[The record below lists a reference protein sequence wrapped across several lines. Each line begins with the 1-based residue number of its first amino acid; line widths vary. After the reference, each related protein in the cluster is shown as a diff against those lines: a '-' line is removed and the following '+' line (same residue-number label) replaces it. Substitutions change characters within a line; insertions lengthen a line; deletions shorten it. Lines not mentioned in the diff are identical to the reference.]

1 MKLKTVFFAIFM
13 LFLSGIAFAQYTYKE
28 LSDYNSP
35 SYDSLFYNLT
45 KTRNAINL
53 NGAWTVYPSDNILE
67 KSKAVVPAVFE
78 GNGYYTF
85 EKKVSFSE
93 QLIKNN
99 RFRLN
104 FLGLS
109 YSAEILI
116 NDLVI
121 AKHSGGEYP
130 FSVDLPR
137 DILRLNTE
145 NTVSVKLYHKLNSE
159 ETIPVKKRF
168 LFPENYG
175 GIFRD
180 VYIEVMP
187 DISFNKFESSYT
199 LSADLKTVNF
209 SFKADVGNHAS
220 RTAEDGSRDTATR
233 RLRIT
238 AAISGQGVIPGKDV
252 VETELNLKP
261 NRDRAALLQFAV
273 AGPALWSPAAP
284 VNYIITARIFDENNV
299 LLDEIKQSSAVYSLT
314 ANDNSLRLNG
324 SYFTLKGTAY
334 MPSYRNN
341 GVLANLKRIKSDLTL
356 IKETGFNAVRFAY
369 ASPHPYALKT
379 CQELGLLAFCEI
391 PVNSLPEEI
400 VSSYNFEERA
410 KNYLLNFISQYKKY
424 DALAAIGVGSGY
436 LSDSDIHAA
445 LAGALAQTVK
455 KSSGKLAYASFT
467 GFKFGPIEGIDLY
480 GAELINEPVSYL
492 TENSAAAEERVGK
505 GRFFVSDASY
515 SSRSGSSNGYLNE
528 HSYEGQA
535 KFFSDIIDYISQDS
549 SAGFFIN
556 SIFDYRGDYASIIMG
571 YSPDNIYKIGILGED
586 RNTNRISY
594 KVVKAKLNDEE
605 PVTIPI
611 GAKRDDSP
619 MIFIIYGLLI
629 GLAMGI
635 VVNANRKL
643 REDATRALLRPYNFF
658 ADIRDQRILSNFHSN
673 FLMVVF
679 AATSALIL
687 ANILYFLKDSL
698 LFEKFILSFGGMKIM
713 KAFSYLSW
721 HPTQSIL
728 WLTVFMVVLLL
739 LTVIVIK
746 LFSIPLRNRVMLSNI
761 YYASVWSFLPIIL
774 LIPVGLVLYKLLRIE
789 SVSFYIFLVLAF
801 FGLWIFYRLTKSI
814 YVVFDISSGKAFF
827 YFTAVILLVVLGVL
841 AYFQI
846 TESSMFYIVNS
857 YKQYVLMQ

>member
-1 MKLKTVFFAIFM
+1 MKLKTMFFAIFM
-13 LFLSGIAFAQYTYKE
+13 FFMSGIAFPQITLKE

-35 SYDSLFYNLT
+35 SYDSLFYNIT
-45 KTRNAINL
+45 RTRNAINL
-53 NGAWTVYPSDNILE
+53 NGAWTVYPADDE
-67 KSKAVVPAVFE
+67 TKKAKVIVPAAFA
-78 GNGYYTF
+78 GNGSLIF
-85 EKKVSFSE
+85 EKKVSFSD

-99 RFRLN
+99 RLVLN

-130 FSVDLPR
+130 FSVELPR
-137 DILRLNTE
+137 DILRLNTD
-145 NTVSVKLYHKLNSE
+145 NTISVKLYHKLSSE

-168 LFPENYG
+168 LFPENFG

-180 VYIEVMP
+180 VYIEVLP
-187 DISFNKFESSYT
+187 AISFNKFESSYT
-199 LSADLKTVNF
+199 LSSDLKSATF
-209 SFKADVGNHAS
+209 SFKIDAANHSSRMEGNV
-220 RTAEDGSRDTATR
+220 RDTATR
-233 RLRIT
+233 HLRVAVIT
-238 AAISGQGVIPGKDV
+238 SGQGTVPGKDV
-252 VETELNLKP
+252 VETGLNIKP
-261 NRDRAALLQFAV
+261 NRDRTASLQFTV
-273 AGPALWSPAAP
+273 AGPALWSPSNP
-284 VNYIITARIFDENNV
+284 VNYMITARIYDESNV
-299 LLDEIKQSSAVYSLT
+299 LLDEVKLQSALYSLK
-314 ANDNSLRLNG
+314 AEDNSLRLNG
-324 SYFTLKGTAY
+324 SFFALKGTTY
-334 MPSYRNN
+334 MPSYKNN

-356 IKETGFNAVRFAY
+356 IKETGFNAVRFAH
-369 ASPHPYALKT
+369 ASPHPYALKL

-391 PVNSLPEEI
+391 PVNSLPEDI
-400 VSSYNFEERA
+400 ISSYNFEERA
-410 KNYLLNFISQYKKY
+410 KNYLANYLSKYKQY

-436 LSDSDIHAA
+436 LSDSDVHAA
-445 LAGALAQTVK
+445 LIGALAQNVK
-455 KSSGKLAYASFT
+455 RTSGKLAYASFT
-467 GFKFGPIEGIDLY
+467 GFKFPRIEGLDLY
-480 GAELINEPVSYL
+480 GVELINEPVSYL
-492 TENSAAAEERVGK
+492 SKNAAPAEEQVGK

-515 SSRSGSSNGYLNE
+515 SSRSGSSNGYLNG

-535 KFFSDIIDYISQDS
+535 KFYSDLIDSVSQDS

-556 SIFDYRGDYASIIMG
+556 SMFDYRGDYASIIMG
-571 YSPDNIYKIGILGED
+571 YSKDNVYKLGILGED
-586 RNTNRISY
+586 RNTNWISY

-611 GAKRDDSP
+611 GTRRDDSP

-643 REDATRALLRPYNFF
+643 REDATRALLRPYNFY

-673 FLMVVF
+673 FLMIVF

-687 ANILYFLKDSL
+687 ANILFFLKDSFI
-698 LFEKFILSFGGMKIM
+698 FEKFILSFGGIKIM
-713 KAFSYLSW
+713 SAFSYLAW
-721 HPTQSIL
+721 HPTQSLL
-728 WLTVFMVVLLL
+728 WLTVFMIALLL
-739 LTVIVIK
+739 LTVIAIK
-746 LFSIPLRNRVMLSNI
+746 LFSLPLRNRVMLSNI

-789 SVSFYIFLVLAF
+789 AVSFYMFLILAF

-814 YVVFDISSGKAFF
+814 YVVLDISSGKAYF
-827 YFTAVILLVVLGVL
+827 YFTAVLVIIILGIL

-846 TESSMFYIVNS
+846 AESSMFYIINS